1 MGLLPKEGLRRE
13 DEEVR
18 ERGGCCPLNPLAN
31 YGKHAF
37 VLIAGLRVCLYRCYS
52 IGGGHTV
59 RNMPPLA
66 FGIPMNNTVKYT
78 LIIGGFIVSV
88 RGL

>member
-1 MGLLPKEGLRRE
+1 MERLRGGDGRSEREGPLLPTQS
-13 DEEVR
+13 
-18 ERGGCCPLNPLAN
+18 LAN

-37 VLIAGLRVCLYRCYS
+37 VLIAGLRVCLYRCCS

-66 FGIPMNNTVKYT
+66 LGITNEKYSQIWVYNRWF
-78 LIIGGFIVSV
+78 IIIIQ
-88 RGL
+88 GL